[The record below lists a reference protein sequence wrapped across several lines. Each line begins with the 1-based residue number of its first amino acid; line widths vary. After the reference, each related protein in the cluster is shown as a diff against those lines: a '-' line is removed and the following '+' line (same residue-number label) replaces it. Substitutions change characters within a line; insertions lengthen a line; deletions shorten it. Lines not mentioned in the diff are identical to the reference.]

1 MGLCVSYFSSSPPSK
16 TTNNLSN
23 GADIWSTIETTNS
36 NVGRPN
42 KLLGALSDG
51 SGQILESTNVKLYS
65 FLDLTTATMNFK
77 PDFMLG
83 QGDFGEVY
91 RGWIKQ
97 HNYFCL
103 TQKNII
109 IFATFVSSFSTT
121 FYLFF
126 FQFLFSLFLFS
137 PTEEKRSKPTKDDD
151 SVGLVD
157 VSSVSLGAQGDSS
170 VFSSNWCVF
179 SLDSIFISE
188 ATL

>member
-1 MGLCVSYFSSSPPSK
+1 MSELVNKKKKKKTSEMGLCVSYFSSSPPSK

-91 RGWIKQ
+91 RGWIDAET
-97 HNYFCL
+97 L
-103 TQKNII
+103 
-109 IFATFVSSFSTT
+109 A
-121 FYLFF
+121 
-126 FQFLFSLFLFS
+126 
-137 PTEEKRSKPTKDDD
+137 P
-151 SVGLVD
+151 
-157 VSSVSLGAQGDSS
+157 
-170 VFSSNWCVF
+170 
-179 SLDSIFISE
+179 SIAGSG
-188 ATL
+188 

>member
-36 NVGRPN
+36 NIGRPN

-91 RGWIKQ
+91 RGWIDAETLAPSIAGSGMTVAVRRLNSEYVHDFEDWQVRFK
-97 HNYFCL
+97 L
-103 TQKNII
+103 
-109 IFATFVSSFSTT
+109 SSFNKTT
-121 FYLFF
+121 
-126 FQFLFSLFLFS
+126 
-137 PTEEKRSKPTKDDD
+137 
-151 SVGLVD
+151 
-157 VSSVSLGAQGDSS
+157 
-170 VFSSNWCVF
+170 
-179 SLDSIFISE
+179 
-188 ATL
+188 

>member
-1 MGLCVSYFSSSPPSK
+1 MCLCVSYFSSSPPSK

-36 NVGRPN
+36 NVGRPH

-91 RGWIKQ
+91 R
-97 HNYFCL
+97 
-103 TQKNII
+103 
-109 IFATFVSSFSTT
+109 
-121 FYLFF
+121 
-126 FQFLFSLFLFS
+126 
-137 PTEEKRSKPTKDDD
+137 EEKRSKPTKDDD

-170 VFSSNWCVF
+170 VFSSNWF
-179 SLDSIFISE
+179 LKD
-188 ATL
+188 

>member
-16 TTNNLSN
+16 TTNNLSD

-91 RGWIKQ
+91 RGWVDAETLAPSIAGSCMTVAVRRLNSEYVHDFEDWQENESLITELRKE
-97 HNYFCL
+97 L
-103 TQKNII
+103 R
-109 IFATFVSSFSTT
+109 VSNEEHRELLHLIRVSFSSRSRSLHLRD
-121 FYLFF
+121 LF
-126 FQFLFSLFLFS
+126 Q
-137 PTEEKRSKPTKDDD
+137 
-151 SVGLVD
+151 SV
-157 VSSVSLGAQGDSS
+157 
-170 VFSSNWCVF
+170 
-179 SLDSIFISE
+179 
-188 ATL
+188 